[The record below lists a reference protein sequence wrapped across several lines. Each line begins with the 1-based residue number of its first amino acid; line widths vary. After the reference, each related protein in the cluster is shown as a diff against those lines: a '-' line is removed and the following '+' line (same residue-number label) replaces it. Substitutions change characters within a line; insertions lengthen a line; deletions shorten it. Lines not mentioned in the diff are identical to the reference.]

1 MLDIPFLSVGLT
13 LVGILFVLTIIL
25 AILFRKVVST
35 NMVHIVQSSSKT
47 RPYGTNLN
55 GGNVYYRWPSW
66 IPKFGVTVIE
76 LPVSNFNRGLKN
88 YEAYDKDRVPFM
100 VDVTAF
106 FRIADTARAAQR
118 VASMADLNEQ
128 LDLIVQGAVRK
139 VLASDVIDKI
149 MLERAQFGSL
159 FTNEVTEQLAEW
171 GVEPVKA
178 MELMD
183 IRDSSHDSRVIANI
197 MAKKKSHI
205 EMESRREVAE
215 NMRAAEMA
223 EITARR
229 EVDIQRQQA
238 EQAVGERTAEKE
250 KVVGIAQQ
258 KAAQEVKTEEA
269 NTKAKEMAVVKV
281 GQVQQAEIDRD
292 AAIVAADQQREVA
305 IREADGKLEAAK
317 REAEGVRVN
326 GVARGEAEQAIL
338 MAPVNAQIALAE
350 KIASLPEYQEYLRAI
365 EAIGAYRTV
374 GSEQAKALQSAD
386 VKVISNAGKPG
397 EGMTNVM
404 DLFTA
409 SGGTNL
415 ASAVEAFAQSPLGKS
430 IVGKLTSPASANV
443 TDAPAELQP
452 AEEGGRGSK
461 K

>member
-1 MLDIPFLSVGLT
+1 MTG
-13 LVGILFVLTIIL
+13 
-25 AILFRKVVST
+25 
-35 NMVHIVQSSSKT
+35 
-47 RPYGTNLN
+47 
-55 GGNVYYRWPSW
+55 
-66 IPKFGVTVIE
+66 PK
-76 LPVSNFNRGLKN
+76 
-88 YEAYDKDRVPFM
+88 
-100 VDVTAF
+100 
-106 FRIADTARAAQR
+106 
-118 VASMADLNEQ
+118 LNEKSFVAGERSGTKASAKYVRMSASKVRAV
-128 LDLIVQGAVRK
+128 LDLIRGLPVRNADEVLQFTDKEAAVAVRK

-149 MLERAQFGSL
+149 MLERAQFGDL

-183 IRDSSHDSRVIANI
+183 IRDSHDSHVISNI

-205 EMESRREVAE
+205 EMESRKEVASNKRE
-215 NMRAAEMA
+215 AEMA
-223 EITARR
+223 EITAQR

-258 KAAQEVKTEEA
+258 KASQEVKTEEA

-326 GVARGEAEQAIL
+326 GVAKGEAEQAIL

-404 DLFTA
+404 DLFT
-409 SGGTNL
+409 SKGGTHL

-430 IVGKLTSPASANV
+430 IMGKLANSTSDKVVDTPEK
-443 TDAPAELQP
+443 PQP
-452 AEEGGRGSK
+452 TEEEQTQLDEEK
-461 K
+461 